1 MADSRDLVDR
11 SSLKRSH
18 RPALE
23 QLMKLH
29 TLGLSEQEAVE
40 YTLMLSR
47 DEELLRLQDSTG
59 EHVDEGI
66 FDIDENSRDQA
77 SSDQSFPVSSSLLQY
92 SLPPIRTLISG
103 SGTSSHGDIV
113 PLVAPSNSNIK
124 VQVSPRFIP
133 EPMQAGG
140 LPDSPPDSQSMILR
154 EGLSSSPPLPFS
166 QSTLNSTPSRAI
178 TPPKQSYASAM
189 GTSFGKPNAW
199 SKPLPGTGLSASPP
213 AQIRRPLPP
222 SSRTHWEAEAE
233 RIRQVE
239 DPELRFALE
248 MSLAEA
254 RSRERDDAGAT

>member
-1 MADSRDLVDR
+1 MADSRDPVDE
-11 SSLKRSH
+11 SSPKHSN

-66 FDIDENSRDQA
+66 FEIDENSEDQA
-77 SSDQSFPVSSSLLQY
+77 SSDQSFPSSSPLMQY
-92 SLPPIRTLISG
+92 SPPLLRALTSG
-103 SGTSSHGDIV
+103 SGSSSHRDLV
-113 PLVAPSNSNIK
+113 PLVSPNSNIK

-154 EGLSSSPPLPFS
+154 KGPSSSPCLPFF
-166 QSTLNSTPSRAI
+166 QSTLSSVPSRVI
-178 TPPKQSYASAM
+178 TPPKQGYATGMSS
-189 GTSFGKPNAW
+189 GQPNAW
-199 SKPLPGTGLSASPP
+199 SKPLPGTGSSASPP
-213 AQIRRPLPP
+213 TQIRQSLPS

-254 RSRERDDAGAT
+254 QSRERERDAGAT

>member
-1 MADSRDLVDR
+1 MADSRDLVGE
-11 SSLKRSH
+11 SSLKCSH
-18 RPALE
+18 QPALE

-47 DEELLRLQDSTG
+47 DEELLRLQGSIG

-66 FDIDENSRDQA
+66 FDIDENSRGQA
-77 SSDQSFPVSSSLLQY
+77 SSDQSSLSSSSLRQY
-92 SLPPIRTLISG
+92 SPPPLCTLTSG
-103 SGTSSHGDIV
+103 SGTSSHGDLV
-113 PLVAPSNSNIK
+113 PLVSPSNSNIK

-140 LPDSPPDSQSMILR
+140 LPDSPPDLQSMILR
-154 EGLSSSPPLPFS
+154 QDLSSSPPLPFS
-166 QSTLNSTPSRAI
+166 QSTLDSTPSRII
-178 TPPKQSYASAM
+178 TPPKQDHTT
-189 GTSFGKPNAW
+189 GTTSGKPNAW
-199 SKPLPGTGLSASPP
+199 SKPLPGTGLSARP
-213 AQIRRPLPP
+213 AQIIRPLLS

-248 MSLAEA
+248 VSLVEA
-254 RSRERDDAGAT
+254 QSRREKDGTT